1 MIQHMQITA
10 YSEGQG
16 RTLLKMAAA
25 WQEAKRNAQV
35 MSGPVPR
42 SPSWQS
48 LLLPRAVLWRAGLF
62 HHPVGVGIP
71 DKIFSG
77 ATYPFQMFHALLL
90 SRLLSALPMLA
101 VQASQCC
108 THTPKTCSCTLTK
121 CQFTLR
127 SVAGVIPKSC
137 NVTCVRQLLLPFPH
151 LAWG

>member
-48 LLLPRAVLWRAGLF
+48 LLLPRAVL
-62 HHPVGVGIP
+62 
-71 DKIFSG
+71 
-77 ATYPFQMFHALLL
+77 
-90 SRLLSALPMLA
+90 
-101 VQASQCC
+101 
-108 THTPKTCSCTLTK
+108 
-121 CQFTLR
+121 
-127 SVAGVIPKSC
+127 
-137 NVTCVRQLLLPFPH
+137 
-151 LAWG
+151 